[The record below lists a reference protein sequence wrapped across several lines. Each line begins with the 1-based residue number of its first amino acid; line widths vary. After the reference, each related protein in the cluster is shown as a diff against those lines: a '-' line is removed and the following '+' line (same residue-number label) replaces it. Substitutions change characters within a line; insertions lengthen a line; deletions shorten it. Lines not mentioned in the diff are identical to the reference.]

1 MILNNNEL
9 KKKSILLS
17 IFLII
22 SIQTILLIS
31 NSTKTSFRIFIWNIE
46 EVGIGRL
53 ISISFFSGLL
63 ISSILNKTLYNDV
76 INFSNNEE
84 EKKLNNAN
92 ENSVKS
98 GENNASF
105 EMPPERDLRDIQPT
119 ISVNY
124 RVIKDNGVN
133 ELNERNQRSEDIK
146 YQDDWYN
153 NDSEW

>member
-1 MILNNNEL
+1 MIINNNEL

-76 INFSNNEE
+76 INISNNEE

>member
-1 MILNNNEL
+1 MIINNNEL

-76 INFSNNEE
+76 INISNNEE

-133 ELNERNQRSEDIK
+133 ELKERNQRSEDIK

>member
-63 ISSILNKTLYNDV
+63 ISSILNKTLYSDV

-98 GENNASF
+98 GENNSSF

>member
-1 MILNNNEL
+1 MIINNNEL

-76 INFSNNEE
+76 INISNNEE

-98 GENNASF
+98 GENNSSF

-133 ELNERNQRSEDIK
+133 ELKERNQRSEDIK

>member
-46 EVGIGRL
+46 EVGIGKL

-63 ISSILNKTLYNDV
+63 ISSILNKTLYSDV

-98 GENNASF
+98 GENNSSF

-133 ELNERNQRSEDIK
+133 ELKERNQRSEDIK